1 MLPKEM
7 LILILKKL
15 SFKNI
20 KNVLLVCRYWRT
32 LGEDPVL
39 WKKFQFLFIKNPA
52 FLVEILSSP
61 RLSKVEHITLDG
73 LYEFKAGYD
82 DSHMNFLLDMKLK
95 HLQIEDIAD
104 MRDVSA
110 DILAKVVN
118 KCEIVELG
126 SNLSEEQYYEIFYE
140 MSKET
145 KLKKFLM
152 PDNIF
157 VRNIPADI
165 LARALNNIEDVTLSN
180 LTRFQILSMF
190 LSMSLTT
197 SKTVHLNLYANN
209 LNHLPNHILVSAVS
223 KLKSLT
229 LGPLDQDK
237 VTSIMTSLRK
247 GTNLSY
253 LDFGDS
259 DVTDVHP
266 EVLAKGLVSVETVNL
281 MCTRLYTNQITELCK
296 EMAKEDIALKHLHLQ
311 HDLRDV
317 PSDIL

>member
-1 MLPKEM
+1 
-7 LILILKKL
+7 
-15 SFKNI
+15 
-20 KNVLLVCRYWRT
+20 
-32 LGEDPVL
+32 
-39 WKKFQFLFIKNPA
+39 
-52 FLVEILSSP
+52 
-61 RLSKVEHITLDG
+61 
-73 LYEFKAGYD
+73 
-82 DSHMNFLLDMKLK
+82 
-95 HLQIEDIAD
+95 
-104 MRDVSA
+104 
-110 DILAKVVN
+110 
-118 KCEIVELG
+118 
-126 SNLSEEQYYEIFYE
+126 
-140 MSKET
+140 
-145 KLKKFLM
+145 M

-259 DVTDVHP
+259 DLTDVHP
-266 EVLAKGLVSVETVNL
+266 EVLAKGLVRVETVNL

-317 PSDIL
+317 PSDILSKAINQLETEGILACIVNEAQTKAIFTEISKGTKVKRINFNNLRAPLIMPRLAKVSDDTIAKAVNKLEDVHIQVGDADNEMSPNQIKAILQKAADEKTNLKKAVIFSDGNTIPQNVVKIVERKILNFFLK